1 MVAELERERMVEK
14 KKKSKRDGRV
24 AEIKIAERRESR
36 QCLFPQDVVTV
47 TMKTQRGSITI
58 HHQPR

>member
-1 MVAELERERMVEK
+1 MREREWLRR